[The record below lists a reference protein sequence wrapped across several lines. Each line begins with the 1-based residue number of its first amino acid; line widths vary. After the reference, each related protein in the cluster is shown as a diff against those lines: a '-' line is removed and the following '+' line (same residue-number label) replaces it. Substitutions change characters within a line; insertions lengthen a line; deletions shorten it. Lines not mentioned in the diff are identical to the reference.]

1 VALPLLGR
9 VIAAPIVLLFGYL
22 NVVFLPLH
30 VEPRFGVALMPGIAA
45 LAGVGLARAALWL
58 GRARK
63 ATT

>member
-1 VALPLLGR
+1 
-9 VIAAPIVLLFGYL
+9 VLLFGYL